1 MYVCMYVTCTYPCM
15 YNDTFIAHTCINIY
29 IYNYTYV
36 GGYTHK
42 YNYKLYYSIITCFF
56 KAATQPKVTV
66 QAIININIDLKEI
79 SEDRANRLLA
89 MIKSRQYTTAEEL
102 VTINQE
108 LYLQSTGRRLFIVDS
123 ISTEMYERLR
133 SINSIHS
140 RTLNNSRENVVRE
153 MIRSFIDQLHYDE
166 IHSNGSTDGESQWL
180 ARLLMQHSTMGYIPL
195 DVPVTGVLITFRYQ
209 LNCKYLSL
217 KCARYVTQ

>member
-1 MYVCMYVTCTYPCM
+1 M
-15 YNDTFIAHTCINIY
+15 
-29 IYNYTYV
+29 
-36 GGYTHK
+36 
-42 YNYKLYYSIITCFF
+42 IT
-56 KAATQPKVTV
+56 
-66 QAIININIDLKEI
+66 INIDLKEI
-79 SEDRANRLLA
+79 SQDRATRLLA
-89 MIKSRQYTTAEEL
+89 MIKSRQYTTSEEL

-108 LYLQSTGRRLFIVDS
+108 LYLQSIGRRLFIVDS

-133 SINSIHS
+133 SINSIQS
-140 RTLNNSRENVVRE
+140 RAVNYSRENVVRE

-166 IHSNGSTDGESQWL
+166 IHSNKTNGSTDGESQWL

-195 DVPVTGVLITFRYQ
+195 DVPVTGVLITFRYL